1 MDRQA
6 DRRIG
11 RRTGTQYSHSANV
24 ACMTTLS
31 ARNIRKSL
39 DQGEGKGGTMETE
52 KEEVNKTHREGKD
65 EAEEQNIQMKVEKE
79 TWSNLDMKECKLKKM
94 MVKMA
99 MN

>member
-1 MDRQA
+1 
-6 DRRIG
+6 
-11 RRTGTQYSHSANV
+11 
-24 ACMTTLS
+24 
-31 ARNIRKSL
+31 
-39 DQGEGKGGTMETE
+39 METE